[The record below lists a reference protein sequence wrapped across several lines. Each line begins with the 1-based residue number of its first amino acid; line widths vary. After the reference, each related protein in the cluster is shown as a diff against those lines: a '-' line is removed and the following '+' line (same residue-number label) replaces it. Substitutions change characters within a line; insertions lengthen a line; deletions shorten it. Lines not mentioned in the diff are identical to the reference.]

1 MPLAT
6 VNITREWNRSTSM
19 QGQELPERI
28 PTRLYLISPAE
39 IDLDS
44 FETAFK
50 EALEGGDVAC
60 FQLRLKDR
68 PRDEI
73 VTAAKRLM
81 PLAQA
86 ANVAFLLNDDPQLAR
101 ELGAD
106 GVHIGQ
112 DDMPFKAAREIVGAN
127 AIVGVTC
134 KNSKHLAMQA
144 AENGADYVA
153 FGAFFPST
161 TKDETTRADV
171 DILSWCSGLIET
183 PCVAIGGIT
192 VENAPALVKNG
203 ADFLSVS
210 AGVWNYKAGPKQAV
224 RDFNRMIDKVIATC

>member
-1 MPLAT
+1 
-6 VNITREWNRSTSM
+6 M
-19 QGQELPERI
+19 QDQNLRERI
-28 PTRLYLISPAE
+28 PTRLYLISPAG
-39 IDLDS
+39 IDLDT
-44 FETAFK
+44 FEIAFK
-50 EALEGGDVAC
+50 AALEGGDVAC

-73 VTAAKRLM
+73 SAAAKRLM

-86 ANVAFLLNDDPQLAR
+86 ANVAFLLNDDPQLAH
-101 ELGAD
+101 ELRAD

-112 DDMPFKAAREIVGAN
+112 DDMAFKEARAIVGAD

-161 TKDETTRADV
+161 TKDETTRADI
-171 DILSWCSGLIET
+171 DILSWCSELIET

-192 VENAPALVKNG
+192 VENAPALVESG

-210 AGVWNYKAGPKQAV
+210 AGVWNYQAGPKQAV
-224 RDFNRMIDKVIATC
+224 RDFNRVIDKAIAT

>member
-1 MPLAT
+1 
-6 VNITREWNRSTSM
+6 M
-19 QGQELPERI
+19 QNQHQPERI

-39 IDLDS
+39 IDLDA
-44 FETAFK
+44 FEVAFK
-50 EALEGGDVAC
+50 EALSGGDVAC

-68 PRDEI
+68 PREEI
-73 VTAAKRLM
+73 AKAAKRLL
-81 PLAQA
+81 PIAQT
-86 ANVAFLLNDDPQLAR
+86 ANVAFLLNDDPQLAH
-101 ELGAD
+101 EIGTD

-112 DDMPFKAAREIVGAN
+112 DDMPYQEARSIVGEN

-144 AENGADYVA
+144 AQSGADYIA

-171 DILSWCSGLIET
+171 DILNWCSGLIET

-192 VENAPALVKNG
+192 VENAPVLVKNG

-210 AGVWNYKAGPKQAV
+210 AGIWNYDTGPKEAV
-224 RDFNRMIDKVIATC
+224 RDFNHMIDKVLAT

>member
-1 MPLAT
+1 
-6 VNITREWNRSTSM
+6 M
-19 QGQELPERI
+19 QDQNLPERI
-28 PTRLYLISPAE
+28 PTRLYLISPPE
-39 IDLDS
+39 IDLDT
-44 FETAFK
+44 FEIAFK
-50 EALEGGDVAC
+50 EALKGGDVAC

-73 VTAAKRLM
+73 TAAAKRLM

-86 ANVAFLLNDDPQLAR
+86 ANVAFLLNDDPQLAH
-101 ELGAD
+101 ELDAD

-112 DDMPFKAAREIVGAN
+112 DDMPVREARAIVGAD

-161 TKDETTRADV
+161 TKNQTTRADI
-171 DILSWCSGLIET
+171 DILSWCSDLIET

-192 VENAPALVKNG
+192 VENAPALVESG
-203 ADFLSVS
+203 ADFLAVS
-210 AGVWNYKAGPKQAV
+210 AGVWNYQAGPKQAV
-224 RDFNRMIDKVIATC
+224 SDFNRMIDKVIAT

>member
-1 MPLAT
+1 
-6 VNITREWNRSTSM
+6 M
-19 QGQELPERI
+19 QDQNLPDRI
-28 PTRLYLISPAE
+28 ATRLYLISPAE

-44 FETAFK
+44 FEIALQQ
-50 EALEGGDVAC
+50 ALEGGDVAC

-73 VTAAKRLM
+73 SAAAKRLM
-81 PLAQA
+81 PIAQA

-101 ELGAD
+101 EIGAD

-112 DDMPFKAAREIVGAN
+112 DDMPFKEARAVVGTD

-134 KNSKHLAMQA
+134 KNSKHLAMLA

-161 TKDETTRADV
+161 TKDETTRADI
-171 DILSWCSGLIET
+171 DILRWSSDLIET

-192 VENAPALVKNG
+192 VENAPALVESG

-224 RDFNRMIDKVIATC
+224 RDFNRMIDKVIAT

>member
-1 MPLAT
+1 
-6 VNITREWNRSTSM
+6 M
-19 QGQELPERI
+19 QDQNLLDRI

-44 FETAFK
+44 FEVAFK
-50 EALEGGDVAC
+50 EALQGGDVAC

-68 PRDEI
+68 PREEI
-73 VTAAKRLM
+73 SAAAKRLM
-81 PLAQA
+81 PIAQA
-86 ANVAFLLNDDPQLAR
+86 ANVAFLLNDDPELAH
-101 ELGAD
+101 ELNAD

-112 DDMPFKAAREIVGAN
+112 DDMPIKDARAIVGTD
-127 AIVGVTC
+127 AIIGVTC

-171 DILSWCSGLIET
+171 DILSWCSDLIET

-192 VENAPALVKNG
+192 VENAPALIESG

-210 AGVWNYKAGPKQAV
+210 AGVWNYKTGPKQAV
-224 RDFNRMIDKVIATC
+224 SDFNRMIDKVIAT

>member
-1 MPLAT
+1 
-6 VNITREWNRSTSM
+6 M
-19 QGQELPERI
+19 QNPDKPERI

-39 IDLDS
+39 IVIDD
-44 FETAFK
+44 FEIALK
-50 EALEGGDVAC
+50 EALSGGDVAC

-68 PRDEI
+68 PREEI
-73 VTAAKRLM
+73 AAATRRLM
-81 PLAQA
+81 PIAQA
-86 ANVAFLLNDDPQLAR
+86 ANVAFLLNDDPLLAH
-101 ELGAD
+101 ETGAD

-112 DDMPFKAAREIVGAN
+112 DDMPYKEARAIVGEN

-144 AENGADYVA
+144 AESGADYVA

-171 DILSWCSGLIET
+171 EILSWCSGLIET

-192 VENAPALVKNG
+192 VENAPVLVKNG

-210 AGVWNYKAGPKQAV
+210 AGVWNYDKGPKDAV
-224 RDFNRMIDKVIATC
+224 RDFNRMIDKVLAT